1 MQQQVL
7 CLISFRPAQKKLF
20 AFEGEIK
27 IAVVGCGGRGT
38 GAVSQAI
45 EADKDVRLVAMA
57 DAFKDQAD
65 ECLNSLNEKYPKSEQ
80 INITEETIFTGF
92 DAYKKAIDLADV
104 VILTTP
110 PAFRPIHFEYAINQN
125 KHVFMEKPVATDV
138 SGIKKKFLKLVKRQK
153 RNSLMLL
160 LAYKDTIKRIIKP

>member
-1 MQQQVL
+1 MKNIL
-7 CLISFRPAQKKLF
+7 
-20 AFEGEIK
+20 
-27 IAVVGCGGRGT
+27 
-38 GAVSQAI
+38 
-45 EADKDVRLVAMA
+45 
-57 DAFKDQAD
+57 
-65 ECLNSLNEKYPKSEQ
+65 KSEQ

-138 SGIKKKFLKLVKRQK
+138 SGIKKILKSGKKGKRET
-153 RNSLMLL
+153 
-160 LAYKDTIKRIIKP
+160 A